1 MATLTVDAV
10 ASMDAARAE
19 VSSMGDAVRGLGT
32 DANTAGDQARNASV
46 NFEGI
51 ADSSDNVASKSSQA
65 AGAMG
70 DLAGGLEAVGLSG
83 AATALEGVALGS
95 QVAAGAG
102 DALNLVSETA
112 AGRFIAQTAATVAH
126 RTATIAGSVA
136 TGAMTVAQGA
146 LNVVL
151 AANPVLLIVIALAA
165 LAAGLVLAYK
175 HSETFRNIV
184 DGAFSKAREV
194 VTAAAG
200 AVEDIIG
207 WFKDLPGEAREAW
220 EAVSKAV
227 QDKIDLAIG
236 VVQDLV
242 DLVTTGPAN
251 AVSAVTGA
259 FSSMFA
265 PIETALGWV
274 EDLLSKLS
282 SAGGLLDAV
291 IPGRNARVETGTKP
305 TAGGDIGGGPS
316 SDVVSIN
323 LTVAR
328 QDQDQAMADL
338 VDALRDFLARRGQR
352 LSITEQT
359 P

>member
-32 DANTAGDQARNASV
+32 DASTAGDQARNASV
-46 NFEGI
+46 NFDGI
-51 ADSSDNVASKSSQA
+51 AESSDNVASKSSQA

-70 DLAGGLEAVGLSG
+70 DLAGGLEAVGLTG

-112 AGRFIAQTAATVAH
+112 AGKFIVQTAATVAH
-126 RTATIAGSVA
+126 RTATIAGAAA

-146 LNVVL
+146 LNLVM
-151 AANPVLLIVIALAA
+151 AANPVVLVVIALAA

-175 HSETFRNIV
+175 NSETFRNIV
-184 DGAFSKAREV
+184 DGAFTKARDV
-194 VTAAAG
+194 VQAAAG

-227 QDKIDLAIG
+227 QDKIDTAIG

-242 DLVTTGPAN
+242 DLVTNGPADAVA
-251 AVSAVTGA
+251 AVSGA
-259 FSSMFA
+259 FTSMFA
-265 PIETALGWV
+265 PIQTALGWV
-274 EDLLSKLS
+274 EDLFNKLTNLPDLPFGL
-282 SAGGLLDAV
+282 GGDNRMAT
-291 IPGRNARVETGTKP
+291 TGTKP
-305 TAGGDIGGGPS
+305 TAGGDNETFNPANF
-316 SDVVSIN
+316 VTLN
-323 LTVAR
+323 LTVTK

-338 VDALRDFLARRGQR
+338 IDGLRDYLARRGQR
-352 LSITEQT
+352 LSITEA
-359 P
+359 PA